1 LACVASS
8 ELSEVRMTY
17 DPHKST
23 TEIRAGDKRRM
34 NMRVLFIS
42 LVAVVIFFTVIY
54 LFFFPKYPPV

>member
-1 LACVASS
+1 
-8 ELSEVRMTY
+8 MTY